1 MSYNFNTMKV
11 AQLRK
16 LVSENNIFSGGL
28 SSMKKKDLIDKIYE
42 SEWYHL
48 NYKPVEEL
56 TEREQLERKLQLLQN
71 QLKSEPKEVIEEPV
85 EEIKEHVPE
94 VIEEPVEEHKQEDD
108 LNYRINK
115 AVQEALLK
123 QREQMVAKLF
133 G

>member
-71 QLKSEPKEVIEEPV
+71 QLKSEPKEVIETV
-85 EEIKEHVPE
+85 EEIKEDVPE